1 MKLKHQFLALIAVI
15 FMGFT
20 IVGGFSYWGLSKMKV
35 NGPIYMQI
43 VQGKDLVA
51 DILPPPEYI
60 LETHLVVHQLR
71 FATTAFERDALI
83 KRIDALR
90 KDFDERNVY
99 WKQAN
104 LDQALNKPFFEEAT
118 APANATSRNSARIL
132 YPPRRRATSNG
143 WIVCWLN

>member
-51 DILPPPEYI
+51 DILPAGI
-60 LETHLVVHQLR
+60 H
-71 FATTAFERDALI
+71 
-83 KRIDALR
+83 
-90 KDFDERNVY
+90 
-99 WKQAN
+99 
-104 LDQALNKPFFEEAT
+104 
-118 APANATSRNSARIL
+118 S
-132 YPPRRRATSNG
+132 
-143 WIVCWLN
+143 